1 MTNENRYPNEHSFVA
16 YFTKQ
21 LKNMGHF
28 VQRIESGLTGKGI
41 PDLFAVIEGIPMW
54 IEFKREHY
62 KIKNTNLISWRPG
75 QRAWLRRV
83 GTDMMCYTIVMFDD
97 IIGVITHGY
106 YSRHPLDYPK
116 NRVRR
121 EQIFE
126 SSSIG
131 QIVKYLTSGV
141 VTGG

>member
-1 MTNENRYPNEHSFVA
+1 MNNVNRYPNEHSFVT

-21 LKNMGHF
+21 LKNMGYF
-28 VQRIESGLTGKGI
+28 VQRIESGMTGKGI
-41 PDLFAVIEGIPMW
+41 PDLFAIIDGIPMW

-62 KIKNTNLISWRPG
+62 AIQAKNKISWRPG

-106 YSRHPLDYPK
+106 YPKRHLDYPSK
-116 NRVRR
+116 QVHRT
-121 EQIFE
+121 QILA
-126 SSSIG
+126 SN
-131 QIVKYLTSGV
+131 YMD
-141 VTGG
+141 

>member
-1 MTNENRYPNEHSFVA
+1 MNNINRYPNEHSFAA

-21 LKNMGHF
+21 LKNMGYF
-28 VQRIESGLTGKGI
+28 VQRIESGMTGKGI
-41 PDLFAVIEGIPMW
+41 PDLFAVINGIPMW

-62 KIKNTNLISWRPG
+62 AIRPKNKISWRPG

-83 GTDMMCYTIVMFDD
+83 GINMMCYTIVMFDD

-106 YSRHPLDYPK
+106 YPKKPIDYPG
-116 NRVRR
+116 NHVNR

-126 SSSIG
+126 SSSMG

-141 VTGG
+141 IIGV